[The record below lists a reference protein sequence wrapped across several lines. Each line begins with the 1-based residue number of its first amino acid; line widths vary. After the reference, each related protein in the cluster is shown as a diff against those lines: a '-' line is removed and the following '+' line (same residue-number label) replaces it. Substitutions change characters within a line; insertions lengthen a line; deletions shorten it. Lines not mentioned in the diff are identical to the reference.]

1 MAMIALSAI
10 IGGFVID
17 IIERKSKKG
26 LFATIVLESNYEF
39 INVIVF
45 PDLFAEYAD
54 FLRESK
60 NNLLLVDGYIQFDKW
75 RQEYVLQTNLNT
87 SFTVLS

>member
-1 MAMIALSAI
+1 MATIALSVRLSEVLLLI
-10 IGGFVID
+10 LSS
-17 IIERKSKKG
+17 KSKKG